1 MKSRVLLVLLVLVL
15 STSSASASTQCKKA
29 VAAYKKQATLARTT
43 PGLTEKYAFLKTC
56 KPSKSKSVVSCAQ
69 AWEIEVFRQQQVAV
83 RVAQQIVQNN
93 KTCFDPALVAR
104 IQISREK

>member
-1 MKSRVLLVLLVLVL
+1 MKSRVLLLLLVLML
-15 STSSASASTQCKKA
+15 STPSASANSQCKKA
-29 VAAYKKQATLARTT
+29 VSAYKKQTTLAKTS

-69 AWEIEVFRQQQVAV
+69 AWEIEVFRQQQDAT
-83 RVAQQIVQNN
+83 RVAQQIVLNN

>member
-1 MKSRVLLVLLVLVL
+1 MRSRVLLIFLVLVI

-29 VAAYKKQATLARTT
+29 TSAYKKQVLLSKFV

-56 KPSKSKSVVSCAQ
+56 KPSKSKLVVTCAQ
-69 AWEIEVFRQQQVAV
+69 AWEIEILKQQQDAV
-83 RVAQQIVQNN
+83 RVAQQIVLNN
-93 KTCFDPALVAR
+93 KSCFDPALVAR